1 MYKFSDFWSLMYISF
16 FTKLV
21 SKLERKKTTEQ
32 YNILLIMFK
41 QCQYESPY
49 ASFCLMQR
57 LIFEISTWHYLQD
70 STPSSDS
77 CFSVHYVY
85 FFSPIEIIEPTSS
98 TLLQG

>member
-21 SKLERKKTTEQ
+21 SKLERKKTTEK

-49 ASFCLMQR
+49 ASFASC
-57 LIFEISTWHYLQD
+57 
-70 STPSSDS
+70 SD
-77 CFSVHYVY
+77 
-85 FFSPIEIIEPTSS
+85 
-98 TLLQG
+98 